1 MCRPVLVDMLVTH
14 ANMKGLGLTP
24 LIGGDHH
31 GFIPPQLKTK
41 TLNHACT
48 PSYSSLTWKT
58 KTVRN
63 VHFAVCIHK
72 LYLTNKNVY
81 EKLWN
86 LNSLL
91 HTKKQLSSLRNK
103 KLENQSKC
111 ALRRVCV
118 CTVHCAHPVCQ
129 KKCIRMFTKSL
140 INSRHQKSALYLEKQ
155 KSWKN
160 SAKCALCSGV
170 RSDLSAPFKLPA
182 QKQLK
187 LQKNWLKSK
196 ENVPN
201 IPTGFF
207 IYWKKC

>member
-103 KLENQSKC
+103 NLEKQCKMCTS
-111 ALRRVCV
+111 LSVCV
-118 CTVHCAHPVCQ
+118 HCTLCASCLSNKVY
-129 KKCIRMFTKSL
+129 RFTKSL
-140 INSRHQKSALYLEKQ
+140 INPTHQKSALYLEKQ

-170 RSDLSAPFKLPA
+170 RSDLSAPFKSPA
-182 QKQLK
+182 QKKLK
-187 LQKNWLKSK
+187 LQNNWLKSK